1 VKGGATFWCIVSAIA
16 GKRGDRMSI
25 PTSPDQLLTRNEL
38 AAALTEQGFP
48 TSPATLATR
57 ATRGGGPVFQKY
69 GPRVLYRWGSGLDWA
84 KSRLS
89 APVGSTSEFAS
100 KALSDTQESAA

>member
-1 VKGGATFWCIVSAIA
+1 
-16 GKRGDRMSI
+16 MSI
-25 PTSPDQLLTRNEL
+25 PTSPDQLLTRTEL
-38 AAALTEQGFP
+38 AAALTALGFP

-89 APVGSTSEFAS
+89 APVGSTSDARW
-100 KALSDTQESAA
+100 SAHSGQSEATANT